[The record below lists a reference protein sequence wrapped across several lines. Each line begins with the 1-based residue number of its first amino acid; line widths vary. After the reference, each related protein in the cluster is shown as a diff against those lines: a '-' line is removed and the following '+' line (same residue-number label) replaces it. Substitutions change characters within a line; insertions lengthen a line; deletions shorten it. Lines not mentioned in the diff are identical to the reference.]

1 MYEYKAIIIEK
12 YFYKIYLH
20 KLQQEIGI
28 AYVYMFA
35 V

>member
-1 MYEYKAIIIEK
+1 MYEYKAILMTK
-12 YFYKIYLH
+12 YLCKIYLH